1 MKQVKG
7 REVEGLCSLDSMVGK
22 GFTNEVAFA
31 EKPECSEGVKQE
43 NTFRVPQAEK
53 YQVQRLSERPDLI
66 GLDRL
71 R

>member
-43 NTFRVPQAEK
+43 NIFRLPQAEK
-53 YQVQRLSERPDLI
+53 Y
-66 GLDRL
+66 
-71 R
+71 